1 MTKTNVLCFVPEL
14 AAVIGLNEAI
24 VLNQIHY
31 WIEKNKGDEIHYRDG
46 RTWTFN
52 TYKEWQE
59 QFPFWGTAT
68 IVRTFEKLEKNGF
81 IISGNFNKMKY
92 DRTKWY
98 SVNYD
103 KVNEVLYQIDKDLY
117 SNGYEAFSQIDK
129 SQNIDMIKPIP
140 ENTTENT
147 QREYSPPLVS
157 DVKEDERVGYGEY
170 GWVRLTDDEVIS
182 LLVKHGEEAVN
193 RGITYIDISAQ
204 KTNNRNGWFDWCLTV
219 DRAIS
224 ENWGGILNGICQLY
238 RQQGT

>member
-24 VLNQIHY
+24 VLNQIHD
-31 WIEKNKGDEIHYRDG
+31 WIEKNKGDEMHYRDG

-140 ENTTENT
+140 ENTTKNT

-224 ENWGGILNGICQLY
+224 ENWGGILNGIC
-238 RQQGT
+238 

>member
-31 WIEKNKGDEIHYRDG
+31 WIEKNRGDEMHYRDG

-224 ENWGGILNGICQLY
+224 ENWGGILNGIS
-238 RQQGT
+238 

>member
-1 MTKTNVLCFVPEL
+1 MGGNYLPE
-14 AAVIGLNEAI
+14 GRGNNYTE
-24 VLNQIHY
+24 QG
-31 WIEKNKGDEIHYRDG
+31 EKI
-46 RTWTFN
+46 T
-52 TYKEWQE
+52 Q
-59 QFPFWGTAT
+59 
-68 IVRTFEKLEKNGF
+68 
-81 IISGNFNKMKY
+81 
-92 DRTKWY
+92 
-98 SVNYD
+98 
-103 KVNEVLYQIDKDLY
+103 
-117 SNGYEAFSQIDK
+117 
-129 SQNIDMIKPIP
+129 PIP

-224 ENWGGILNGICQLY
+224 ENWGGILNGIC
-238 RQQGT
+238 

>member
-1 MTKTNVLCFVPEL
+1 MTTKTNVLVFNPQL
-14 AAVIGLNEAI
+14 AAEIGLNEAI
-24 VLNQIHY
+24 ILNQLHY
-31 WIEKNKGDEIHYRDG
+31 WIEKNKGDSIHYKEG
-46 RTWTFN
+46 RWWTFN

-59 QFPFWGTAT
+59 QFPFWSERTIFAT
-68 IVRTFEKLEKNGF
+68 IINLEEKGY
-81 IISGNFNKMKY
+81 IIAGNFNKMKY

-98 SVNYD
+98 TLNYD
-103 KVNEVLYQIDKDLY
+103 KLTE
-117 SNGYEAFSQIDK
+117 SFSQILRDGIGENCGMDIEDT
-129 SQNIDMIKPIP
+129 SRPIP

-224 ENWGGILNGICQLY
+224 ENWGGILNGIS
-238 RQQGT
+238 

>member
-31 WIEKNKGDEIHYRDG
+31 WIEKNKGDALHYRDG

-140 ENTTENT
+140 ENTT
-147 QREYSPPLVS
+147 
-157 DVKEDERVGYGEY
+157 
-170 GWVRLTDDEVIS
+170 
-182 LLVKHGEEAVN
+182 
-193 RGITYIDISAQ
+193 
-204 KTNNRNGWFDWCLTV
+204 
-219 DRAIS
+219 
-224 ENWGGILNGICQLY
+224 
-238 RQQGT
+238 